1 MSTLHIFGIR
11 HHGPGSARSLRQSL
25 ESLQPDLVLIEGPPD
40 AEGVLSQITSPS
52 MAPPVAILIYA
63 PDQPQ
68 QAVYYPFAVFSP
80 EWQALDYSLQQQIP
94 VQWMDLPQTHQLALR
109 QQRQQELEQEIE
121 PPLDSEPDSE
131 ASIAAPLDSPS
142 TPSLPDIRH
151 DPLFWLAQAA
161 GYNDSERWWEQ
172 MVEQRYEQTDLFP
185 AIIEAMTALRSEVEH
200 THPPDLDD
208 PRDYREALREAYM
221 RQTIRKAQKARH
233 DKIAI
238 VCGAWHTPV
247 LAEPFPAAK
256 HDTAL
261 LKGLPKL
268 KVTATWIPWTY
279 ERLTASSGYG
289 AGIES
294 PGWYHHLWTAK
305 DQPTVRWLTHVAR
318 QLRQADIDA
327 SSASVIEAVRLA
339 NSLAALRDRPT
350 PGLPEL
356 NEAVQTVLCFGDE
369 LPLRLIHERLIIS
382 DRMGQV
388 PDDTPMV
395 PLQVDLQRWQKKLRL
410 KPDISPKDLSLDLR
424 KPNDLLRSQLLHRLH
439 LLGISWGRSTYSRG
453 KGTFKEAWV
462 IEWQPEFEIALI
474 EAGQWGNTIATAT
487 TAYVCHLAETA
498 AQLPDLTQLLD
509 RVLLA
514 ELPEAI
520 AKLMTCLQAEAA
532 VASDVVHL
540 MSALPSLAQILRYR
554 DVRQTDTEVVTH
566 VVDGL
571 VTRICIGLPGACAS
585 LDDEAA
591 EMMDKQ
597 VMNTHSAINLLQN
610 QDHQQAWWAVLMQLV
625 NRESLHGLLGGR
637 CCRLLLDSGQFE
649 APEAARRLGLA
660 LSLATEPTQAA
671 AWIEGFLK
679 GSGLLLLH
687 DQNIWQVLDQ
697 WVCKLT
703 PEIFVTLLPLLRRTF
718 STFPAA
724 ERRQMGERVT
734 QGTVG
739 TGLQGWESEV
749 LDCDRAEAVLPLV
762 AQLLGISV

>member
-554 DVRQTDTEVVTH
+554 DVRQTDTE
-566 VVDGL
+566 
-571 VTRICIGLPGACAS
+571 
-585 LDDEAA
+585 
-591 EMMDKQ
+591 
-597 VMNTHSAINLLQN
+597 
-610 QDHQQAWWAVLMQLV
+610 
-625 NRESLHGLLGGR
+625 GGNP
-637 CCRLLLDSGQFE
+637 CG
-649 APEAARRLGLA
+649 
-660 LSLATEPTQAA
+660 
-671 AWIEGFLK
+671 
-679 GSGLLLLH
+679 
-687 DQNIWQVLDQ
+687 
-697 WVCKLT
+697 
-703 PEIFVTLLPLLRRTF
+703 
-718 STFPAA
+718 
-724 ERRQMGERVT
+724 
-734 QGTVG
+734 
-739 TGLQGWESEV
+739 
-749 LDCDRAEAVLPLV
+749 
-762 AQLLGISV
+762 

>member
-1 MSTLHIFGIR
+1 MPTLHPFGIR
-11 HHGPGSARSLRQSL
+11 HHGPGSARSLRQNL
-25 ESLQPDLVLIEGPPD
+25 ERLKPDLILVEGPPD
-40 AEGVLSQITSPS
+40 AAGVIEQIVNPK
-52 MAPPVAILIYA
+52 MNPPVAILIYA
-63 PDQPQ
+63 PEQPQ

-80 EWQALDYSLQQQIP
+80 EWQALDYGLQHQIP

-109 QQRQQELEQEIE
+109 QQQNES
-121 PPLDSEPDSE
+121 PPEADSD
-131 ASIAAPLDSPS
+131 ASVDVSPA
-142 TPSLPDIRH
+142 SLPEIRH

-161 GYNDSERWWEQ
+161 GYNDSERWWER
-172 MVEQRYEQTDLFP
+172 MVEQRSETTDLFP
-185 AIIEAMTALRSEVEH
+185 AIVEAMTALRLEMEQD
-200 THPPDLDD
+200 HPPDLKTD
-208 PRDYREALREAYM
+208 RDYREALREAYM
-221 RQTIRKAQKARH
+221 RQTIRKAKKAGYE
-233 DKIAI
+233 KIAI
-238 VCGAWHTPV
+238 VCGAWHTPA
-247 LAEPFPAAK
+247 LAEPFPPAK
-256 HDTAL
+256 QDTAL

-279 ERLTASSGYG
+279 ERLANRSGYG
-289 AGIES
+289 AGIAS
-294 PGWYHHLWTAK
+294 PGWYHHLWTAS

-318 QLRQADIDA
+318 LLRQADIDA

-339 NSLAALRDRPT
+339 TSLAALRDCPT

-356 NEAVQTVLCFGDE
+356 NEAAQTVLCFGEE
-369 LPLRLIHERLIIS
+369 LLLQLIHERLIIS

-410 KPDISPKDLSLDLR
+410 KPQVTSKELALDLR
-424 KPNDLLRSQLLHRLH
+424 KPNDLLRSHLLHRLN
-439 LLGISWGRSTYSRG
+439 LLGIPWGRSTYSRG
-453 KGTFKEAWV
+453 KGTFKEAWTL
-462 IEWQPEFEIALI
+462 EWQPEFEIALI
-474 EAGQWGNTIATAT
+474 EAGQWGNTIEAAT
-487 TAYVCHLAETA
+487 TAYTCDLAENA
-498 AQLPDLTQLLD
+498 AHLPELTELLD
-509 RVLLA
+509 KVLLA
-514 ELPEAI
+514 DLPEAI
-520 AKLMTCLQAEAA
+520 AKLMTRLQAEAA

-540 MSALPSLAQILRYR
+540 MSALPPLAQILRYR
-554 DVRQTDTEVVTH
+554 DVRQTDTAVVTH

-591 EMMDKQ
+591 AMIDKQ
-597 VMNTHSAINLLQN
+597 IMATHSAINLLQN
-610 QDHQQAWWAVLMQLV
+610 QEHQQMWWMVLKQLV

-637 CCRLLLDSGQFE
+637 CCRLLLDGGQFE
-649 APEAARRLGLA
+649 PSRAAQQLGLA

-687 DQNIWQVLDQ
+687 DQDIWQVLNQ
-697 WVCKLT
+697 WVCELAPDT
-703 PEIFVTLLPLLRRTF
+703 FVTLLPLLRRTF

-749 LDCDRAEAVLPLV
+749 LDCDRAEKVLPLV
-762 AQLLGISV
+762 AQLLGMSV